1 MRKQYI
7 VPETDI
13 VNVHLISS
21 VLQDETIPIETGS
34 PVGTTIDSK
43 EQTFD
48 DWDDVTMNRPRNI
61 NLWEE

>member
-1 MRKQYI
+1 MRKQYN